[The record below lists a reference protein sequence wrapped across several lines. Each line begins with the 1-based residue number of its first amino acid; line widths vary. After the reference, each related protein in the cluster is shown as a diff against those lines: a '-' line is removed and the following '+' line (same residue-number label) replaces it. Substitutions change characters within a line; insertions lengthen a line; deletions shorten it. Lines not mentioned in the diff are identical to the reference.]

1 MDISRASQARPSRA
15 TQSSAH
21 PGSVSGVSCVRSAR
35 DVRGVRSVGGVGSAE
50 INGTRSIRY
59 GPFHATLSAPSVCV
73 CVTLSTLPHACCVT
87 CEKFLSGCFI
97 SWPASYFCSPS
108 APSPVAPPSAASSS
122 PPLCSFYYLP
132 FFSASS
138 WLQFGYFTTFC
149 MLPPLPALGLSLPF
163 PSSCCSFSSP
173 TCDIT
178 NDKKPC
184 PFTCVRPA
192 LAPFFMAK

>member
-15 TQSSAH
+15 TQWSAH

-59 GPFHATLSAPSVCV
+59 GPFHATLYSPSVCV
-73 CVTLSTLPHACCVT
+73 CVPLSTLPKACCVT
-87 CEKFLSGCFI
+87 CEKFLSGCLI

-108 APSPVAPPSAASSS
+108 PPSPVAPPSLS
-122 PPLCSFYYLP
+122 PLPSLCSFYYLP

-149 MLPPLPALGLSLPF
+149 MLSPLPTPALPLLLLLLP
-163 PSSCCSFSSP
+163 SP

>member
-1 MDISRASQARPSRA
+1 MWAALKSTEPAAFVTVHSMRHCPLRL
-15 TQSSAH
+15 
-21 PGSVSGVSCVRSAR
+21 C
-35 DVRGVRSVGGVGSAE
+35 
-50 INGTRSIRY
+50 
-59 GPFHATLSAPSVCV
+59 VCV
-73 CVTLSTLPHACCVT
+73 CVTLSTLPLACCVT
-87 CEKFLSGCFI
+87 CEKFLSGCLI

-122 PPLCSFYYLP
+122 PPSLCSFYYLP

-149 MLPPLPALGLSLPF
+149 MLPPLPTPVLSLPF
-163 PSSCCSFSSP
+163 PFSFCSFSSP

>member
-35 DVRGVRSVGGVGSAE
+35 DVRGVRSVGGRGVGSAE

-59 GPFHATLSAPSVCV
+59 GPFHATLYSPSVCV
-73 CVTLSTLPHACCVT
+73 CVTLSTLLRACCVT

-122 PPLCSFYYLP
+122 PPSLCSFYYLP

-149 MLPPLPALGLSLPF
+149 MLYPLP
-163 PSSCCSFSSP
+163 
-173 TCDIT
+173 T
-178 NDKKPC
+178 
-184 PFTCVRPA
+184 PA
-192 LAPFFMAK
+192 LHLLQLFLLLPHM